1 MMLEK
6 LGAMAPLNAT
16 TAEGQQQTLMQRM
29 QASLDHPSINPPGFE
44 TLPALPDVDVKPI
57 APDMA
62 EVTREMARKWW
73 CTEFMQAMIFGDEEK
88 LGPKP
93 DEY

>member
-6 LGAMAPLNAT
+6 LGAMAPLNTAT
-16 TAEGQQQTLMQRM
+16 VEGQQQTLMQRM
-29 QASLDHPSINPPGFE
+29 QASLDDPSTKPPGPE
-44 TLPALPDVDVKPI
+44 TLPSLPDFDKKPI
-57 APDMA
+57 FDAA
-62 EVTREMARKWW
+62 EATREMARRWW
-73 CTEFMQAMIFGDEEK
+73 CNDFMQAMIFGDEEK

>member
-6 LGAMAPLNAT
+6 LGAMAPLNT
-16 TAEGQQQTLMQRM
+16 TTVEGQKQTLMQRM
-29 QASLDHPSINPPGFE
+29 QASLDDPSTKPPGPE
-44 TLPALPDVDVKPI
+44 TLPSLPDIDKKPI
-57 APDMA
+57 FDAA
-62 EVTREMARKWW
+62 AATREMARKWW

-93 DEY
+93 EES

>member
-6 LGAMAPLNAT
+6 LGAMAPLNTAT
-16 TAEGQQQTLMQRM
+16 VEGQQQTLMQLM
-29 QASLDHPSINPPGFE
+29 QASLDDPSTKPPGPE
-44 TLPALPDVDVKPI
+44 TLPSLPDFDKKPI
-57 APDMA
+57 FDAA
-62 EVTREMARKWW
+62 EATREMARRWW
-73 CTEFMQAMIFGDEEK
+73 CNDFMQAMIFGDEEK

>member
-6 LGAMAPLNAT
+6 LGAMAPLNT
-16 TAEGQQQTLMQRM
+16 TTVGGQQQTLMQRM
-29 QASLDHPSINPPGFE
+29 QASLDDPSTKPPGFE
-44 TLPALPDVDVKPI
+44 TLPSLPDFDKKPI
-57 APDMA
+57 APDIA
-62 EVTREMARKWW
+62 ELTREMARKWW

>member
-6 LGAMAPLNAT
+6 LGAMAPLNTAT
-16 TAEGQQQTLMQRM
+16 VEGQKQTLMQLM
-29 QASLDHPSINPPGFE
+29 QASLDDPSTKPPGPE
-44 TLPALPDVDVKPI
+44 TLPSLPDFDKKPI
-57 APDMA
+57 FDAA
-62 EVTREMARKWW
+62 EATREMARRWW
-73 CTEFMQAMIFGDEEK
+73 CNDFMQAMIFGDEEK